1 MLVGIT
7 LELDDGQKARIRFA
21 ETEEGGAHVVCEA
34 SKGCVHDLSNE
45 HLALIFQAIGV
56 PLASTPLES
65 VRAVVAAGKAEE
77 LFQALH
83 TSPALLDNP
92 QFQVI
97 SETWEDHHTT
107 ELLELYLT
115 GFTLEML
122 SGHFQMGVKQI
133 VRKLAHAVW
142 GEEETL
148 TDDRTK
154 ARYQQTWH
162 RDEIDFLLSQLQL
175 CQSPTEIAAL
185 MDRDSFGIAFKAFQ
199 SLPVPIPKDVQ
210 ERFALHIRT
219 EPLGPVPLDGKPF

>member
-7 LELDDGQKARIRFA
+7 LELHDGQKARIQFA
-21 ETEEGGAHVVCEA
+21 ETPEGGAHVVCEA
-34 SKGCVHDLSNE
+34 SKGCVHDLSRD
-45 HLALIFQAIGV
+45 HIALIFQAIGV
-56 PLASTPLES
+56 PLATTALNS
-65 VRAVVAAGKAEE
+65 VRAVVAAGKSEE
-77 LFQALH
+77 LFQAIH

-92 QFQVI
+92 QFLILPVP
-97 SETWEDHHTT
+97 WDDRALA

-122 SGHFQMGVKQI
+122 SQHFGVSVKGI
-133 VRKLAHAVW
+133 VRKLAEVVW
-142 GEEETL
+142 GDENL
-148 TDDRTK
+148 SQDCTK

-175 CQSPTEIAAL
+175 CKSPTEIAAL

-199 SLPVPIPKDVQ
+199 SLPVPIPKEVQ

>member
-21 ETEEGGAHVVCEA
+21 ETEAGGAHVVCEA

-92 QFQVI
+92 QFQVVP
-97 SETWEDHHTT
+97 ETWEDHHTT

-148 TDDRTK
+148 SEDRTK

-175 CQSPTEIAAL
+175 CKSPTEIAAL
-185 MDRDSFGIAFKAFQ
+185 MDRDSCGIAFKAFQ
-199 SLPVPIPKDVQ
+199 SLPVPIPKEVQ

>member
-1 MLVGIT
+1 MLIGIT
-7 LELDDGQKARIRFA
+7 LELEDGQKARIQFA
-21 ETEEGGAHVVCEA
+21 ETPAGGAHVVCEA
-34 SKGCVHDLSNE
+34 SKGCVHDLSRE
-45 HLALIFQAIGV
+45 HIALIFQAIGV
-56 PLASTPLES
+56 PLGISALDS

-83 TSPALLDNP
+83 TSPGLLDNP
-92 QFQVI
+92 QFLILPVP
-97 SETWEDHHTT
+97 WEDRALA

-122 SGHFQMGVKQI
+122 SQHFGVSVKGI
-133 VRKLAHAVW
+133 VRKLAEVVW
-142 GEEETL
+142 GDENL
-148 TDDRTK
+148 SQDCTK

-162 RDEIDFLLSQLQL
+162 QDEVDFVQSQLQL
-175 CQSPTEIAAL
+175 CKSPTEIAAL

-199 SLPVPIPKDVQ
+199 SLPVPIPKEVQ